1 MAFKIKSFF
10 FIIFLCAVQTV
21 SAQDDVIVSIKDQ
34 AEKVVKSVFVAEYDT
49 LIKYT
54 HPNIIEFSGGK
65 DVLVNAIKKQM
76 ADLESQN
83 ATMDKV
89 IIGEEIIAKRYKNE
103 YHALVPRTIIMTIN
117 DQTLTTDGY
126 LFGFSNS
133 EGKNWTFVEADKL
146 KSEAAK
152 KLFPN
157 FKTNIKIPEKGQT
170 LPFEGEL
177 TPQTFDDNE
186 GSTKS
191 AESTFHRGGYKV
203 GYIIG
208 VLGIIAVTIGML
220 VGIFLFVRYRMR
232 KKNEKGSEPES
243 VIPVKPKTD
252 KITCQECDSENRS
265 DSKYC
270 VFCGY
275 ALLKVKG

>member
-10 FIIFLCAVQTV
+10 FIFFLCAVQTV

-65 DVLVNAIKKQM
+65 DVLLNAIKKQM

-89 IIGEEIIAKRYKNE
+89 IIGEEIIAKRYQNE

-177 TPQTFDDNE
+177 TPQTFDDDE
-186 GSTKS
+186 GSTQS
-191 AESTFHRGGYKV
+191 AESTFHRGGYQL

-208 VLGIIAVTIGML
+208 VLSLYAIIIGLMVGVFFL
-220 VGIFLFVRYRMR
+220 VRHLLR
-232 KKNEKGSEPES
+232 KNNKKVMETKS
-243 VIPVKPKTD
+243 VIPVKPKTN
-252 KITCQECDSENRS
+252 KITCQECDSENRP

-270 VFCGY
+270 AFCGY
-275 ALLKVKG
+275 ALPH